1 MTDLLNAD
9 MILQKHF
16 GFTGFRSCQADVIEH
31 LMGGN
36 NSLVIMP
43 TGSGK
48 SLCYQVPAL
57 LFAQNQDANKPRALS
72 VVISPLIA
80 LMKDQVDSL
89 RRRGIDA
96 VYINSS
102 LSKSE
107 RESAYAGVAE
117 GLFDILYVTPE
128 RFRKTEFIE
137 AIKLRS
143 IPLIAID
150 EAHCIS
156 EWGHDFRPDYSRIDE
171 FRKQL
176 GCPTVIA
183 LTATATPEV
192 QQDIIKQIGLSPEQ
206 VKIFHEGIDRP
217 NLELLVNQVWDADE
231 KLEFIQAMVDSALFE
246 TGSGIVYFTLIK
258 TLEWFSDNL
267 RERRVPHVCYHGS
280 LERGTR
286 RKIQD
291 DFMNGHEPL
300 VLATNSFGMGVDKE
314 DIRFVIHADVPGSIE
329 SYYQE
334 IGRAGRDGKPSQ
346 CVLLYNES
354 DLATQM
360 EFIEWSNPASD
371 YYRQV
376 VERLKNDL
384 ESIHAFGIDWLK
396 EKLHAKPRHDFRL
409 ETALSMLERYGVIEG
424 TIEDQDI
431 RLIGELP
438 IELDDESIIAK
449 KKVRAQQKLYE
460 MVRYVKEAD
469 DRKQFIHEYFGIEN

>member
-31 LMGGN
+31 LMEGN

-57 LFAQNQDANKPRALS
+57 LYAQNQYAFNPRALT

-107 RESAYAGVAE
+107 RESAYAGIAE
-117 GLFDILYVTPE
+117 GQFDILYVTPE

-137 AIKLRS
+137 AINLRS
-143 IPLIAID
+143 VPLIAID

-183 LTATATPEV
+183 LTATATPESST
-192 QQDIIKQIGLSPEQ
+192 G
-206 VKIFHEGIDRP
+206 HH
-217 NLELLVNQVWDADE
+217 
-231 KLEFIQAMVDSALFE
+231 QA
-246 TGSGIVYFTLIK
+246 
-258 TLEWFSDNL
+258 N
-267 RERRVPHVCYHGS
+267 RV
-280 LERGTR
+280 
-286 RKIQD
+286 
-291 DFMNGHEPL
+291 
-300 VLATNSFGMGVDKE
+300 
-314 DIRFVIHADVPGSIE
+314 
-329 SYYQE
+329 
-334 IGRAGRDGKPSQ
+334 KPS
-346 CVLLYNES
+346 
-354 DLATQM
+354 
-360 EFIEWSNPASD
+360 
-371 YYRQV
+371 RG
-376 VERLKNDL
+376 KN
-384 ESIHAFGIDWLK
+384 
-396 EKLHAKPRHDFRL
+396 
-409 ETALSMLERYGVIEG
+409 LS
-424 TIEDQDI
+424 
-431 RLIGELP
+431 
-438 IELDDESIIAK
+438 
-449 KKVRAQQKLYE
+449 
-460 MVRYVKEAD
+460 
-469 DRKQFIHEYFGIEN
+469 